1 MTVAGETTVTDAGQV
16 KIPADIR
23 QQLGIESGDLLRWK
37 AVDDAVLSVEVVTQE
52 YGAFDD
58 FEPTSM
64 GGKGTETH
72 DVAGNEAD
80 SAGSED
86 EAHHSG
92 AGWHYLLPPCSS
104 RRGLTAR

>member
-1 MTVAGETTVTDAGQV
+1 MTVTGETTATDAGHV

-23 QQLGIESGDLLRWK
+23 QQLGIESGDLLCWK
-37 AVDDAVLSVEVVTQE
+37 AVDDAMLSAEVVTQE

-72 DVAGNEAD
+72 DVAGNEDD
-80 SAGSED
+80 SAVSKD
-86 EAHHSG
+86 E
-92 AGWHYLLPPCSS
+92 
-104 RRGLTAR
+104 

>member
-1 MTVAGETTVTDAGQV
+1 MTVAGETTVTDAGKV
-16 KIPADIR
+16 KIPAEIR
-23 QQLGIESGDLLRWK
+23 QQLGIESGDLLCWK
-37 AVDDAVLSVEVVTQE
+37 AVDDPILSVEVVTQE

-72 DVAGNEAD
+72 DVAGNEGD

-86 EAHHSG
+86 EQQNRG
-92 AGWHYLLPPCSS
+92 TGWYCLLPPCSS
-104 RRGLTAR
+104 RRAATAR